1 MPLNGVEAADT
12 AFILICAALVQLMT
26 PGLAFFYGGLVK
38 DTSVLTMMMQC
49 FISMGVTSIFWFL
62 FGFSLCFGESV
73 GFFGNPWTYM
83 ALRGLSSIPGLLF
96 MAYQGMFAVITPAL
110 MTGAFADRFRFK
122 PYLFFIVLWLL
133 FVYCPWCHWLW
144 GGGFLYQWG
153 CRDFAGGIVV
163 HVTAGFGALAS
174 LFVVGKREIP
184 EHEKDHHRKPHNV
197 PFVALGTALLWFGWF
212 GFNPGDLARSALA
225 CNGVAVAAA
234 VNSEIAASV
243 STFLWLLIEWI
254 RLGRPTLIG
263 LCVGAIA
270 GLATITPAAGFVE
283 PSGAFVYGLVATF
296 FCFASCELI
305 KQMGLDDALDVWGV
319 HGMGGWIGSILL
331 GAFADSSE
339 CMGASPPSI
348 CLNPGVPPY
357 RSWEQLGKQT
367 VATLFCSVYSLA
379 VSWVLLKAISMCMP
393 LKPQSLHVDLHEHH
407 EQEVADFPESGV
419 LCVHAYGRLEEVHV
433 QPLTLKKLRQAA
445 KDAFDL
451 PDTEILLKGPDGSCA
466 ESDEMLKNLASVYLE
481 LPDGGLHDLEQRID
495 QLQHLQVSH
504 VCDRLATLADEQVS
518 HQASIAGLTDALI
531 EEQAFRQEFE
541 EAVRAEIKH
550 ECDGVSLHLKKR
562 MDQLEIKLRE
572 HSTDRLKDL
581 EQRVICSSATAR
593 EASASITALRSS
605 RLEVGSTVKECLEG
619 QAKLSARI
627 DDLCD
632 GLVKEVQDRMSEA
645 RRLQS
650 ELSKRDERTESLR
663 DFGQDGHQ
671 LPILRRVGFIE
682 WLLKLKGVSFLQE
695 LHAAMT
701 TLRSQPEAEGG
712 VALRTCE
719 KLQRLADE
727 SMQLER
733 RFSDLSQQ
741 VEEGRDSQRK
751 LQQGLEDESA
761 ARIAAEAR
769 LGEELSV
776 QSQSLLALEHVLQDL
791 AQQRRDTLDG
801 LGRLQS
807 SSHREDEQPE
817 SSKTLVMPSKG

>member
-1 MPLNGVEAADT
+1 
-12 AFILICAALVQLMT
+12 
-26 PGLAFFYGGLVK
+26 
-38 DTSVLTMMMQC
+38 
-49 FISMGVTSIFWFL
+49 
-62 FGFSLCFGESV
+62 
-73 GFFGNPWTYM
+73 M
-83 ALRGLSSIPGLLF
+83 ALGSES
-96 MAYQGMFAVITPAL
+96 T
-110 MTGAFADRFRFK
+110 ADE
-122 PYLFFIVLWLL
+122 
-133 FVYCPWCHWLW
+133 
-144 GGGFLYQWG
+144 
-153 CRDFAGGIVV
+153 A
-163 HVTAGFGALAS
+163 
-174 LFVVGKREIP
+174 
-184 EHEKDHHRKPHNV
+184 
-197 PFVALGTALLWFGWF
+197 
-212 GFNPGDLARSALA
+212 
-225 CNGVAVAAA
+225 
-234 VNSEIAASV
+234 
-243 STFLWLLIEWI
+243 
-254 RLGRPTLIG
+254 
-263 LCVGAIA
+263 
-270 GLATITPAAGFVE
+270 VE
-283 PSGAFVYGLVATF
+283 PD
-296 FCFASCELI
+296 E
-305 KQMGLDDALDVWGV
+305 
-319 HGMGGWIGSILL
+319 
-331 GAFADSSE
+331 
-339 CMGASPPSI
+339 
-348 CLNPGVPPY
+348 
-357 RSWEQLGKQT
+357 
-367 VATLFCSVYSLA
+367 
-379 VSWVLLKAISMCMP
+379 
-393 LKPQSLHVDLHEHH
+393 
-407 EQEVADFPESGV
+407 EVADFPESGV

-572 HSTDRLKDL
+572 HVDDALHSLESRVSQDFQDLWQWTSDECRQSTDRLKDL

-663 DFGQDGHQ
+663 DFGQ
-671 LPILRRVGFIE
+671 
-682 WLLKLKGVSFLQE
+682 E

-712 VALRTCE
+712 VALCTCE

-817 SSKTLVMPSKG
+817 SSKTESLGSDAAQADAIMQLREECLESIQREVRSRLQDSAKLRQSLEMESKARKEAFGMIQRAVSQCGT